1 MSSEKDEENI
11 DSKNNIEGEDD
22 EMREV
27 EVEDRGMNTD
37 ELPPEELQRL
47 VDNNIEL
54 KEENISPNVEHET
67 KNDKGSSEN
76 KISKEQLI
84 NELNEKDKI
93 FELLVKTNNQL
104 KNKIE
109 LSNKKYEEILAKIDT
124 KKSEDI
130 ENNLNLQIKELNQS
144 IKAYNSETERYKKKI
159 DQLKTKI
166 EFKENLDRVSS
177 IQYILKQEM
186 LKNKDLTNELN
197 ALKRINKAQEKYIEN
212 YNKENQVSE
221 KLDILKDEIKQNKD
235 AIKDYQDKYNRLEKF
250 IRLAHEK
257 ILSLEMSIK
266 KIKEPKLE
274 NKKMFTKEELKD
286 TLELITNLK
295 EQINDKRIQLNNIN
309 KESDEKMH
317 KLLAQNKQIELEYKE
332 NEKYNKMLIN
342 KRNELKRNIKNINP
356 RTVNSI
362 KLRTKLLKFNI
373 SSSPQKDN
381 DINEKENLNPIE
393 EENQKEKEKEK
404 QKEEEKLEGKEEE
417 KEEGRQ
423 KEKYKLKEKEVLEKE
438 KQHIEKEKQLIEN
451 EKILLQIRFK
461 KLKEKERIIKM
472 KEYLINKKLS
482 EYGKTKMY
490 KTKIH
495 LGKKEKMNTSGKYIK
510 KEKIHN
516 SKEMK
521 KENTESQKNELES
534 SKLNMDEEEKVNEG
548 KTKEN

>member
-1 MSSEKDEENI
+1 MSSEKDEENNLNEN
-11 DSKNNIEGEDD
+11 SNENNNLENSQEVEKAIKEGEDD

-54 KEENISPNVEHET
+54 KEENISPNIEHEV
-67 KNDKGSSEN
+67 KNDKGNTEN

-84 NELNEKDKI
+84 KELNEKDKI
-93 FELLVKTNNQL
+93 FELLVKANNQL

-109 LSNKKYEEILAKIDT
+109 LSNKKYQEILAKIDT

-130 ENNLNLQIKELNQS
+130 ENNLNLQIKELNKN

-186 LKNKDLTNELN
+186 LKNKDLQNELN
-197 ALKRINKAQEKYIEN
+197 ALKRISKAQEKYIET
-212 YNKENQVSE
+212 YNKENQVTE

-266 KIKEPKLE
+266 KVKEPKLE

-381 DINEKENLNPIE
+381 DINAKENLNPIE
-393 EENQKEKEKEK
+393 EEHQKENINNNINKE
-404 QKEEEKLEGKEEE
+404 QKEEKRK
-417 KEEGRQ
+417 R
-423 KEKYKLKEKEVLEKE
+423 KY
-438 KQHIEKEKQLIEN
+438 
-451 EKILLQIRFK
+451 
-461 KLKEKERIIKM
+461 
-472 KEYLINKKLS
+472 
-482 EYGKTKMY
+482 
-490 KTKIH
+490 
-495 LGKKEKMNTSGKYIK
+495 
-510 KEKIHN
+510 
-516 SKEMK
+516 
-521 KENTESQKNELES
+521 
-534 SKLNMDEEEKVNEG
+534 
-548 KTKEN
+548 